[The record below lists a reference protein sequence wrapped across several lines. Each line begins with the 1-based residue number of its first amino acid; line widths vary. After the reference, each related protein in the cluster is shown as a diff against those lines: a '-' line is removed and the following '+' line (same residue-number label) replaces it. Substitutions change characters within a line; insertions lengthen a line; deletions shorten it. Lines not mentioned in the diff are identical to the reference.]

1 MSYKILHDV
10 KCHTFSDRKCHTIF
24 SVTESVILMKFG
36 ELSYF
41 GNFFDFGKVF
51 GDIHPFGLGP
61 EVKWGRSG
69 ASWRHLEAP
78 YTPEKIK
85 LTKIIY
91 GLPLL
96 LLKTF

>member
-1 MSYKILHDV
+1 
-10 KCHTFSDRKCHTIF
+10 
-24 SVTESVILMKFG
+24 MKFG

-41 GNFFDFGKVF
+41 GNFFDFGNVF

-61 EVKWGRSG
+61 EVKGKLEEIRSL
-69 ASWRHLEAP
+69 LETLGGTLNP
-78 YTPEKIK
+78 GKK

-96 LLKTF
+96 LLKKICATFPTRGSLSKI

>member
-10 KCHTFSDRKCHTIF
+10 KCHTCSDTKCHTIF

-41 GNFFDFGKVF
+41 SNFFDFGNVF

-61 EVKWGRSG
+61 EVKGKLGEIRSL
-69 ASWRHLEAP
+69 LETLGGTLYP
-78 YTPEKIK
+78 PKFFLFI
-85 LTKIIY
+85 
-91 GLPLL
+91 
-96 LLKTF
+96 